1 MNITCAVKELL
12 KIVAELHESYPN
24 REFTLDG
31 RLVGDIGEILVE
43 QNYDVKLYEQLLK
56 HYDGETPEGRKVQ
69 IKTTMKNSLTFPCDH
84 IPEYY
89 LGIKVC
95 KDGSFKEIFNGPGKI
110 IKESLKDRG
119 EKTSNN
125 LHSILLPKLREL
137 NCKVC
142 DNQRIKKRI
151 KS

>member
-1 MNITCAVKELL
+1 MNIACAVKELL
-12 KIVAELHESYPN
+12 KIVAELQNSYPKKK
-24 REFTLDG
+24 FTLDG

-43 QNYDVKLYEQLLK
+43 QNYDIKLYKKLKK

-84 IPEYY
+84 IPAYY

-95 KDGSFKEIFNGPGKI
+95 KDGSHEEIFNGPGKI
-110 IKESLKDRG
+110 IKKILEGRQVTK
-119 EKTSNN
+119 NN
-125 LHSILLPKLREL
+125 LHSISLKKLRQL

-142 DNQRIKKRI
+142 SDQRIEKRI
-151 KS
+151 KG